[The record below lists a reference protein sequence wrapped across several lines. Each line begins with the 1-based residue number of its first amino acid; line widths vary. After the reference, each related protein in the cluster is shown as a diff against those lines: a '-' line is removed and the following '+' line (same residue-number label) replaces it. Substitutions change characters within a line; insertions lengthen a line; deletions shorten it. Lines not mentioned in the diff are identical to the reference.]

1 MAMMLGALYKALM
14 EPSEENARKA
24 AEEVAEYDS
33 RLAAIDTKLAVLQ
46 AVGGINAA
54 LTLGL
59 LWLVLRLSETVA
71 GIAATVTAIAA
82 KVGVP

>member
-1 MAMMLGALYKALM
+1 MMLGALYKALM

-33 RLAAIDTKLAVLQ
+33 RLASIDSKLAVVQ
-46 AVGGINAA
+46 ALLGVNVAF
-54 LTLGL
+54 TLGL
-59 LWLVLRLSETVA
+59 LWLVVRLGQTVA
-71 GIAATVTAIAA
+71 AIAA